1 MSQAAAR
8 SGKPAGR
15 AARAAPA
22 RELRARGKLTRRRL
36 LDAGAQAFAARGFYA
51 TRVDDIVKLAE
62 TSHGTFY
69 LYFSNKEELF
79 SALAAEVAEAMQEH
93 AASMQ
98 PLAPDAEGR
107 AALRAWIADLS
118 QLYDQYGPVIR
129 AWTEAEIGA
138 SEFGIT
144 TRTIRHYEDEG
155 LLSPRREGQNRLFSP
170 RDRVRLKLAL
180 RGKRLG
186 FSLSEIRE
194 LFDLYDLARDEKRQL
209 EQFLTKLEK
218 RRALLVQQREDIEVM
233 LNEIAFFEIQC
244 RKLLAADL
252 AKPAAPAQSAA

>member
-1 MSQAAAR
+1 MSAIHTIT
-8 SGKPAGR
+8 
-15 AARAAPA
+15 
-22 RELRARGKLTRRRL
+22 EL
-36 LDAGAQAFAARGFYA
+36 
-51 TRVDDIVKLAE
+51 
-62 TSHGTFY
+62 
-69 LYFSNKEELF
+69 
-79 SALAAEVAEAMQEH
+79 
-93 AASMQ
+93 
-98 PLAPDAEGR
+98 
-107 AALRAWIADLS
+107 
-118 QLYDQYGPVIR
+118 
-129 AWTEAEIGA
+129 A

-194 LFDLYDLARDEKRQL
+194 LFDLYDLARDEKGQL

-218 RRALLVQQREDIEVM
+218 RRALLEQQREDIEVM

-252 AKPAAPAQSAA
+252 AKSPATAQPAV

>member
-1 MSQAAAR
+1 MSA
-8 SGKPAGR
+8 SHTIT
-15 AARAAPA
+15 
-22 RELRARGKLTRRRL
+22 EL
-36 LDAGAQAFAARGFYA
+36 
-51 TRVDDIVKLAE
+51 
-62 TSHGTFY
+62 
-69 LYFSNKEELF
+69 
-79 SALAAEVAEAMQEH
+79 
-93 AASMQ
+93 
-98 PLAPDAEGR
+98 
-107 AALRAWIADLS
+107 
-118 QLYDQYGPVIR
+118 
-129 AWTEAEIGA
+129 A

-186 FSLSEIRE
+186 FSLAEIRE

-244 RKLLAADL
+244 RKLLAADR
-252 AKPAAPAQSAA
+252 AKPAATAQSDA